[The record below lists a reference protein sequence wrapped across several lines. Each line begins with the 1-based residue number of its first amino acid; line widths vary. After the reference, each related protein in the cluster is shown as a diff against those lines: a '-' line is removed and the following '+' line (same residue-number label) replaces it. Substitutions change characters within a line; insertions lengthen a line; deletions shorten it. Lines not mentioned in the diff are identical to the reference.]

1 MQIFIIVQEFSASL
15 VILALLLPRNL
26 FFIQYHLQVDLKAT
40 MGTFNTAAMVDEVE
54 VKGEG
59 EMHISFMSRSL
70 ASLNR
75 QLEFVTYTN
84 TLFHPN
90 KADVG
95 ETPKHFLLI

>member
-1 MQIFIIVQEFSASL
+1 MT
-15 VILALLLPRNL
+15 LL
-26 FFIQYHLQVDLKAT
+26 FIQYHLQVDLNAT
-40 MGTFNTAAMVDEVE
+40 MGTFNTAALVDGVQ

-90 KADVG
+90 TADVG
-95 ETPKHFLLI
+95 ETQEHIL